1 MGGGGS
7 PISSED
13 LDPSFWVK
21 LFGYVT
27 VTGISAAQGKA
38 IQVVGG
44 ASAQGFVT
52 GAFGLLFRR
61 AAWTVAPIPIKVASL
76 VMVGMNYVVKRP
88 LGGLV
93 YFGPEAMKRAIQWW
107 GPETSAPLPE
117 ITSLPDA
124 GALVVSP
131 GTSVIDKVPESLSV
145 TDTVKYILGASVV
158 IGSVYTIYKIYQR
171 RPEDDE

>member
-1 MGGGGS
+1 MSGGG
-7 PISSED
+7 PPLSSSD
-13 LDPSFWVK
+13 LDPNFWGK

-27 VTGISAAQGKA
+27 VTGLSALQGKA

-52 GAFGLLFRR
+52 GAFGLVFRR
-61 AAWTVAPIPIKVASL
+61 AAVTVAPFPIKVASL
-76 VMVGMNYVVKRP
+76 VMVGMNYVVKQP
-88 LGGLV
+88 LGGLI

-124 GALVVSP
+124 SALVVSP

-145 TDTVKYILGASVV
+145 SDTVKYILGASVV
-158 IGSVYTIYKIYQR
+158 VGSVYTIYRLYQR
-171 RPEDDE
+171 RPRDDE